1 MSEFSVLTSAMWICL
16 FGVMSPGPSFVAITS
31 KSITAKRK
39 QVLWL
44 TLGIALINA
53 LWAACALFGL
63 KTLMMQFPWLLSVVK
78 FGGAG
83 YLAWFGLRLMRVKA
97 PTSAASAKL
106 QQPTIEHGWPCFKEG
121 VFTNLSNP
129 KSLLFYTSVF
139 SVSVPHTT
147 SQTLLFELVAVVLAV
162 SMTWY
167 GSLAVLLTTS
177 AIQQQFTKVQNVI
190 SKVCGSLLILFA
202 GLQIL

>member
-31 KSITAKRK
+31 KSLIARRK

-63 KTLMMQFPWLLSVVK
+63 KTLMMQFPWLLNVVQ

-83 YLAWFGLRLMRVKA
+83 YLAWFGIRLLRVKVS
-97 PTSAASAKL
+97 TSAASANL
-106 QQPTIEHGWPCFKEG
+106 QPPTIAHRWSCFKEG
-121 VFTNLSNP
+121 VFANLSNP

-147 SQTLLFELVAVVLAV
+147 SQTLLFELVAVVFAV
-162 SMTWY
+162 SITWY
-167 GSLAVLLTTS
+167 GSLAILLTTS
-177 AIQQQFTKVQNVI
+177 AIQRQFTKVQNLI
-190 SKVCGSLLILFA
+190 SKACGSLLILFA